1 MNKKQDPKRRD
12 FLKKAAYSAPA
23 VLTLQ
28 AASGVAKAGSEKPA
42 TSPTEAKEAQADEA
56 QEVGQR
62 PQRITRS
69 IDERDTPVSTRMSER
84 GVRY

>member
-23 VLTLQ
+23 ILTLQ

-42 TSPTEAKEAQADEA
+42 TGTTQPAGTIQPK
-56 QEVGQR
+56 
-62 PQRITRS
+62 P
-69 IDERDTPVSTRMSER
+69 PKPKK
-84 GVRY
+84 